1 MISVLERLYSWAVL
15 AYCSVTGLRGWK
27 RALKASKVRRRVRGV
42 ALVVAFLIA
51 LHVTERAL
59 VRRVIVV
66 VVCWWNLNDAG
77 RAKLGGERR
86 S

>member
-1 MISVLERLYSWAVL
+1 M
-15 AYCSVTGLRGWK
+15 GLRAL
-27 RALKASKVRRRVRGV
+27 RAFGYC
-42 ALVVAFLIA
+42 FGLIA